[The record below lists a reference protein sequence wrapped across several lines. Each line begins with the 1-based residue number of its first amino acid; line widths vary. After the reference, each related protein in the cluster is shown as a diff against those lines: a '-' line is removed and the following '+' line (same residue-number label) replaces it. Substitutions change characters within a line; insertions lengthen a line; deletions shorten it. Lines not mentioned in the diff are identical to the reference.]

1 MKPKAKKHRTE
12 NDPDHVERVKAI
24 GPIRL
29 HGVSIRLETKI
40 DFRLLAQC
48 PCPGHCKH
56 GATRT
61 FTHTKG
67 LCSALGDAKAYAYLG
82 VWLMQGPNMSYEV
95 HAAYRP
101 TELDVLEYVRLQ
113 NWQGEDGVWRPGS
126 VL

>member
-12 NDPDHVERVKAI
+12 NDPDHVARVLAI

-40 DFRLLAQC
+40 NFRLLAQC
-48 PCPGHCKH
+48 PCPGRCRH

-67 LCSALGDAKAYAYLG
+67 LCSSLGDAEAYAYVG
-82 VWLMQGPNMSYEV
+82 AWLLQAPNMTKED
-95 HAAYRP
+95 HGKYRP
-101 TELDVLEYVRLQ
+101 TVLDVLMYVGLQ
-113 NWQGEDGVWRPGS
+113 HWQGEDGVCRPGN
-126 VL
+126 VQ